1 MFGIETTLE
10 PNVFPNISDNCECP
24 TVETITINQT
34 CGLTEIG
41 IFASSIILAS
51 SAFITSVLSQIQK
64 SRCKKI
70 DCLGTSCVRDL
81 ENN

>member
-1 MFGIETTLE
+1 MFNVASTLE
-10 PNVFPNISDNCECP
+10 PNLFPNISENCECP
-24 TVETITINQT
+24 PVEKITINQT
-34 CGLTEIG
+34 CSLTEIG

-70 DCLGTSCVRDL
+70 NCLGTSCVRDL

>member
-1 MFGIETTLE
+1 MFNVASTLE
-10 PNVFPNISDNCECP
+10 PNLFPNISENCECP
-24 TVETITINQT
+24 KLETITINSN
-34 CGLTEIG
+34 CSLTEIG

-70 DCLGTSCVRDL
+70 NCLGTSCVRDL

>member
-1 MFGIETTLE
+1 MFNIASTIE
-10 PNVFPNISDNCECP
+10 PNPIENCECP
-24 TVETITINQT
+24 PVETITINQT
-34 CGLTEIG
+34 CSLTEIG

-64 SRCKKI
+64 SKCKKI

>member
-1 MFGIETTLE
+1 MFNVATTLE
-10 PNVFPNISDNCECP
+10 PNISENCECP
-24 TVETITINQT
+24 QVETITINQT
-34 CGLTEIG
+34 CSLTEYG
-41 IFASSIILAS
+41 IFISSVILAS

-70 DCLGTSCVRDL
+70 NCLGTSCVRDL

>member
-10 PNVFPNISDNCECP
+10 PNVFPNISDNCECSP
-24 TVETITINQT
+24 VETITINSN
-34 CGLTEIG
+34 CSLTEYG
-41 IFASSIILAS
+41 IFISSLILAS

-64 SRCKKI
+64 SKCKKI